1 MTEPERRLVVAQRRF
16 TAQQLDAQRPRVEAL
31 ALAGALVGYSF
42 TAGLDAPW
50 RRHPVVQALLG
61 SALAMAAR
69 VPLGLRPPQLW
80 SGLRLGGAVAA
91 GVGATTA
98 LPRMRAAMADRE
110 LPDGALRWLA
120 VEIPLGT
127 VWSEEAAFRAA
138 LGTVAADAFG
148 PSGGRLLQATA
159 FGLSHIPDARGT
171 GEPVP
176 GTVLVTG
183 LAGWAFGWLTE
194 RSGSAVAP
202 MLAHLAIN
210 EAGALA
216 ALLVQRRLRRSGTGT
231 TLHAGTHRA
240 TETS

>member
-1 MTEPERRLVVAQRRF
+1 
-16 TAQQLDAQRPRVEAL
+16 
-31 ALAGALVGYSF
+31 
-42 TAGLDAPW
+42 
-50 RRHPVVQALLG
+50 
-61 SALAMAAR
+61 
-69 VPLGLRPPQLW
+69 
-80 SGLRLGGAVAA
+80 VAA
-91 GVGATTA
+91 GVAATTA
-98 LPRMRAAMADRE
+98 LPRVRTAMADRE
-110 LPDGALRWLA
+110 LPDGALRWVA

-148 PSGGRLLQATA
+148 PWGGRLLQATA

-216 ALLVQRRLRRSGTGT
+216 ALLVQRRLRRSGTAT
-231 TLHAGTHRA
+231 ALHAGTHR
-240 TETS
+240 TRETS